1 MANEQPTRE
10 RYEAREHITHKR
22 EWTVF
27 DVAEQHYRL
36 RGLTET
42 EARQYAAAW
51 NTQTKVW

>member
-27 DVAEQHYRL
+27 DVARQQYRL
-36 RGLTET
+36 RGLTQS
-42 EARQYAAAW
+42 EACQYAAAW